1 MGLTKDNLSI
11 FRRSCDDNVDYPGG
25 DSEKSKQINALMG
38 NIGKVVSVKLIVKF
52 EGERKFVNV
61 MEVKIVE

>member
-1 MGLTKDNLSI
+1 M
-11 FRRSCDDNVDYPGG
+11 DYPGG
-25 DSEKSKQINALMG
+25 DSEKSKQIDALMG
-38 NIGKVVSVKLIVKF
+38 NIGKVYSVKLIVKF